1 LPLGQAKHD
10 SSILT
15 SYGFLS
21 TYPPTQCGLATFTA
35 SLAHALGDGDVSSE
49 IGVVRVVER
58 PDRSIS
64 SDVVHQLVSGK
75 PGGEAAAAAAL
86 DRFDVAII
94 QHEYGIYGGADGETV
109 VAVMRQLHVPAIV
122 VLHTVLVE
130 PTAHQRQIL
139 EEVAR
144 AASVVVVM
152 TETAKVRLIEG
163 YLVDETKVELIPHG
177 APATWGAVAAR
188 PSRGTANVLTWG
200 LLGPGKGI
208 EWAITAVAALQELQ
222 PQPRYVIAGETHP
235 LVLEHFGESYR
246 EMLQDRARALGV
258 GHAVS
263 FDNRYLDPLTLGH
276 LVESA
281 DVVVLP
287 YDSTDQ
293 VTSGVLI
300 EAVTARRPVV
310 ASAFPHAVELLSSGA
325 GTVVPHRDP
334 AAIAAAVRRI
344 LTEPDLAASMVD
356 AAGRLAPDLTWTAV
370 AERYRTMAGRLADE
384 AVAVVA

>member
-1 LPLGQAKHD
+1 M
-10 SSILT
+10 T